1 MVNMARYLQKY
12 EGFTAPVD
20 GHDASKEYDPSAHST
35 TGPVK
40 ITTYNYDWA
49 NYDKVIS
56 AAGQVPGWQLNQDPN
71 TGNMLG
77 LSTMQGGKIYLW
89 LSISHGSRSFISQ
102 SRGASGR
109 FARALNG
116 RQQQTDKN
124 SNDRNHHQQLDDGET
139 AA

>member
-1 MVNMARYLQKY
+1 MARYLQKY

-49 NYDKVIS
+49 NYHKVIS

-77 LSTMQGGKIYLW
+77 LSTMQGEKIYLC
-89 LSISHGSRSFISQ
+89 LYKVEHFPTTHVRSSVNQGVRRADSCPYDSDSDFSREPI
-102 SRGASGR
+102 
-109 FARALNG
+109 L
-116 RQQQTDKN
+116 
-124 SNDRNHHQQLDDGET
+124 
-139 AA
+139 

>member
-1 MVNMARYLQKY
+1 MPNMASYLQKY
-12 EGFTAPVD
+12 EGFIAPVD

-56 AAGQVPGWQLNQDPN
+56 AAGQVAGWQLNQDPN

-77 LSTMQGGKIYLW
+77 LSTMQGEKFYLCFSR
-89 LSISHGSRSFISQ
+89 LTILPRLTFVHQSIKGCVGPTSV
-102 SRGASGR
+102 
-109 FARALNG
+109 
-116 RQQQTDKN
+116 
-124 SNDRNHHQQLDDGET
+124 
-139 AA
+139 